1 MENNIYLYCRISQKK
16 QNIERQK
23 RNLKEA
29 FPTGVI
35 VEEAFSGTTLARPEW
50 AKLCNRVTAGDT
62 IAFDSVSRMSRNAE
76 EGTEIYLDLYNRGVN
91 LVFLKE
97 PHINTDVYR
106 ERAKLQIDQL
116 TGTGSQETEDL
127 VNGMIKLLSDF
138 IASLA
143 KKQIHIAFEQ
153 SEKEVRDLQQRT
165 KEGLATAKL
174 NGKQLGRPEGITIE
188 TAKAKDAKKKIIKL
202 SSSFDGTLND
212 TQTSKIIGISRKT
225 FYKYKNEILAE
236 REAIATAA
244 EAEALREREA
254 HPAASSADNE

>member
-1 MENNIYLYCRISQKK
+1 MVTYLYCRISQKK

-50 AKLCNRVTAGDT
+50 AKLCNRVAAGDT

-76 EGTEIYLDLYNRGVN
+76 EGAEIYQELYSRGVN

-106 ERAKLQIDQL
+106 EKTKRHVERI
-116 TGTGSQETEDL
+116 TETGSAATDKLINSVIDALQEYSTD
-127 VNGMIKLLSDF
+127 
-138 IASLA
+138 LA
-143 KKQIHIAFEQ
+143 KEQVRIAFEQ

-165 KEGLATAKL
+165 KEGLQTARL
-174 NGKQLGRPEGITIE
+174 NGKTLGTAPGSTWE
-188 TAKAKDAKKKIIKL
+188 TKKGKEAKKKILKYSSAFDGSNNDTETIKL
-202 SSSFDGTLND
+202 VGC
-212 TQTSKIIGISRKT
+212 SKKS
-225 FYKYKNEILAE
+225 FYKYKKELLAE
-236 REAIATAA
+236 REAIAAAA
-244 EAEALREREA
+244 EAKALKERAEKD
-254 HPAASSADNE
+254 PAAGNV